1 MRDQDALN
9 RFIRMEGRWACDEN
23 ADRSTV
29 KVEFNVD
36 AAIQTLRAAG
46 FYDNALYLAKRHERH
61 AQFCEIQV
69 EDIDNAKAAMTYLE
83 TLSDHPDIVASIM
96 KRHCLRMLPV
106 MPQRVTTLLQTLC
119 SSEDLISCRPEDFF
133 HCFLSH
139 PKELKQLLQH
149 HLLKRK
155 KVVVKRSEPWNT
167 LIELLLQE
175 RDGHLEAKRKNGVVI
190 CEEQLENILNL
201 PRKRVFYDRDYVLC
215 LFQLHGFHRGLV
227 SVHMNMRKYCAALK
241 CYAELNQT
249 EKMFELCER
258 HGEKDPDLW
267 IHLLSCLSDE
277 KILMQALER
286 IDEQNI
292 LPPMLVLRILSKSS
306 SVTLGAVK
314 SYMRAHLQREMQAT
328 RENEKEIRDL
338 RSSARKMREEYD
350 SLRTTARVFSARKC
364 SKTQLPLKLPTVH
377 FMDGHSY
384 NATSLSESMESP
396 TLSREIRGLERIRSQ
411 LKKRASHHERF
422 FEELEHSQDGFEKIS
437 EHLGRGLFER
447 EN

>member
-83 TLSDHPDIVASIM
+83 TLSEHPDIVASIM

-106 MPQRVTTLLQTLC
+106 MPQRVTALLQTLC

-133 HCFLSH
+133 HCFLNH

-155 KVVVKRSEPWNT
+155 KVTVKRSEPWNT

-190 CEEQLENILNL
+190 CEEQLENILSL

-227 SVHMNMRKYCAALK
+227 KLYVVFL
-241 CYAELNQT
+241 
-249 EKMFELCER
+249 
-258 HGEKDPDLW
+258 
-267 IHLLSCLSDE
+267 LLSSLSKFKHHDDDSIENNAQTHEHE
-277 KILMQALER
+277 KILCGSE
-286 IDEQNI
+286 
-292 LPPMLVLRILSKSS
+292 MLRRAESNGENVR
-306 SVTLGAVK
+306 TL
-314 SYMRAHLQREMQAT
+314 
-328 RENEKEIRDL
+328 
-338 RSSARKMREEYD
+338 
-350 SLRTTARVFSARKC
+350 
-364 SKTQLPLKLPTVH
+364 
-377 FMDGHSY
+377 
-384 NATSLSESMESP
+384 
-396 TLSREIRGLERIRSQ
+396 
-411 LKKRASHHERF
+411 
-422 FEELEHSQDGFEKIS
+422 
-437 EHLGRGLFER
+437 
-447 EN
+447 